1 MALLMLDGFDQLKA
15 PIDWEKVWPEKDGVA
30 PIPNFLA
37 ALLAN
42 STAGVNAILPEGAFT
57 ITPMKVE
64 DGVVKKWEVEVM
76 KVERE
81 GE

>member
-1 MALLMLDGFDQLKA
+1 MAILMLDGFDSKDFS
-15 PIDWEKVWPEKDGVA
+15 IDWEKVWPKENGVT
-30 PIPNFLA
+30 PTPNFLA

>member
-15 PIDWEKVWPEKDGVA
+15 PIDWEKVWPKENGVI
-30 PIPNFLA
+30 PTPNFLA